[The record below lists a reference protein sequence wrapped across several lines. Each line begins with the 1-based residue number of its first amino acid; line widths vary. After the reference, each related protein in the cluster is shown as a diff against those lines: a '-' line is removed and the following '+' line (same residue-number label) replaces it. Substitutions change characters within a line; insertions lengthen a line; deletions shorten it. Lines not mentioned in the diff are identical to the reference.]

1 MTKKEDEVGRAC
13 SIPGRDEKCT
23 QKFSWRI
30 WRKKPPGRPMCIWND
45 NIKMDLKQE
54 CEVVEWIHLVLD
66 RVQ

>member
-1 MTKKEDEVGRAC
+1 
-13 SIPGRDEKCT
+13 
-23 QKFSWRI
+23 
-30 WRKKPPGRPMCIWND
+30 MCIWND